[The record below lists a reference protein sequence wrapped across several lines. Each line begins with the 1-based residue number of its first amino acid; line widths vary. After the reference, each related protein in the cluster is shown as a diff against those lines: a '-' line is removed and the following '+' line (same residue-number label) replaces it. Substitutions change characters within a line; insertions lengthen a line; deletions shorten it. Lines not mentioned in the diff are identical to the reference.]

1 MRTRPDI
8 VYIHHGAARIYDTV
22 VAIGD
27 AGYSCRYLAGYYYV
41 ENGLPE
47 RLLRAVGAH
56 ATLDRL
62 KRRQSPRLPAAQVER
77 SFLLEIM
84 MLLEIKFPRLLP
96 NFVIWR
102 NRYID
107 LRGALRVWML
117 RPRAVMV
124 CDTHALFS
132 LRMAKRVGAV
142 AILDQMIGH
151 LATGTRILDEEQRLH
166 PEIRSAFRR
175 APDRQI
181 RRCIAEVREADYIF
195 APSAYVR
202 DSLIEVGAAAES
214 VCLLPYGADTGMF
227 DRDAE
232 PPTPPFRVLFAG
244 HIGLRKGVIYLLQAV
259 QQLNLDDL
267 ELVLLGRIESDGA
280 WLAPYRDCFVHRAHL
295 PHQEIPEVF
304 RSAHVYAYPSLHEG
318 STVSIYEAMAS
329 GVPVVT
335 TPNAGSVVRDGVD
348 GYVVEIRDVDALKDR
363 LLTLYN
369 DPDLRRR
376 MGASARQRAN
386 EHTWTTYAER
396 LSSFLGKMLD

>member
-1 MRTRPDI
+1 MSARPDI

-47 RLLRAVGAH
+47 RLLRLVGAGS
-56 ATLDRL
+56 TLERL
-62 KRRQSPRLPAAQVER
+62 KRRQNPRLPAAQVER
-77 SFLLEIM
+77 SFFLEIL

-102 NRYID
+102 NRFID
-107 LRGALRVWML
+107 LRGAVRVWML

-132 LRMAKRVGAV
+132 LRMAKRIGAV

-151 LATGTRILDEEQRLH
+151 LATGTRVLDEEQRLH

-181 RRCIAEVREADYIF
+181 RRCIEEVRAADYIF
-195 APSAYVR
+195 APSDYVR
-202 DSLIEVGAAAES
+202 DSVIEVGAASDS
-214 VCLLPYGADTGMF
+214 VFLLPYGADTDMF
-227 DRDAE
+227 GRDAE

-244 HIGLRKGVIYLLQAV
+244 HIGLRKGVIYLLEAV
-259 QQLNLDDL
+259 RQLDLDEL

-280 WLAPYRDCFVHRAHL
+280 WLAPYRDYFVHRTHL
-295 PHQEIPEVF
+295 PHREIPDVF

-318 STVSIYEAMAS
+318 STVSIYEAMAT
-329 GVPVVT
+329 GLPVVT
-335 TPNAGSVVRDGVD
+335 TPNSGSVVRDGVD
-348 GYVVEIRDVDALKDR
+348 GFVVDIRDVDALKDR
-363 LLTLYN
+363 LRTLY
-369 DPDLRRR
+369 DDAGLRRK
-376 MGASARQRAN
+376 MGASARQRAQ
-386 EHTWTTYAER
+386 EHTWTAYAER
-396 LSSFLGKMLD
+396 LASYLGRMLD